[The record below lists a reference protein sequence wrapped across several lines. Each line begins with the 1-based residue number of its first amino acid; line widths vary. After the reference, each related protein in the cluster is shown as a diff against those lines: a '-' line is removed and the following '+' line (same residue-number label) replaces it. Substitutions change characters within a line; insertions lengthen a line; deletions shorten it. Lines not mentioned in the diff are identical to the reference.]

1 MVKYKE
7 WDVVD
12 EMPEGWIVM
21 PATPTPVHWG
31 IPICNGKSILSGQ
44 REKALLRTFDGMKSL
59 GCDARTYQL
68 PQRLKRD
75 KTLE

>member
-1 MVKYKE
+1 MIKYKE
-7 WDVVD
+7 WNVVD

-44 REKALLRTFDGMKSL
+44 REKALLRTADCFTMAGIRITNFQTSKE
-59 GCDARTYQL
+59 Y
-68 PQRLKRD
+68 
-75 KTLE
+75 E